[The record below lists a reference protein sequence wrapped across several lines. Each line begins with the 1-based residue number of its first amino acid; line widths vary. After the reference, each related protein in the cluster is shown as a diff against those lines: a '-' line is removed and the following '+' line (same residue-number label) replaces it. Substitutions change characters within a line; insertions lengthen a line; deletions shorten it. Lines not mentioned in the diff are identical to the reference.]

1 MENTSNQT
9 MPLIA
14 VFLFL
19 GIFNLPTFAA
29 DANKP
34 KPMEVIGTVEIN
46 NFPGTQDITGMVTVE
61 NLPAVQSVSGT
72 VNVANFP
79 DGSQSVIIDQSS
91 GEPVHVGGSVEVTDL
106 PEVTIGDISQ
116 TARMNVKLAPGTEV
130 SVNNLDQ
137 LSPVLV
143 RGGEEVITPS
153 GDIPE
158 ILPILHDVVLTDLVV
173 FSASGFGDCLVEI
186 GEQTNNGW
194 VPFFSFMPE
203 KGLNQMTFNSGL
215 VPKGVSN
222 YLLMRVSNEA
232 GQCGA
237 SLLWT
242 GYELLP

>member
-1 MENTSNQT
+1 MS
-9 MPLIA
+9 LVA

-19 GIFNLPTFAA
+19 GIFNLTAIAA
-29 DANKP
+29 DADKP
-34 KPMEVIGTVEIN
+34 KPVEVVGTVDVK
-46 NFPGTQDITGMVTVE
+46 NFPDIQDITGTVTVE
-61 NLPAVQSVSGT
+61 NLPEVQPVSGT

-91 GEPVHVGGSVEVTDL
+91 GEPVHITGPVEVTNL
-106 PEVTIGDISQ
+106 PEVTIADISQ
-116 TARMNVKLAPGTEV
+116 TARMNVQLAPGAEV

-137 LSPVLV
+137 LTPELV
-143 RGGEEVITPS
+143 RGGEDVITPS
-153 GDIPE
+153 DDIPE
-158 ILPILHDVVLTDLVV
+158 IFPILHDVVLTDIVV
-173 FSASGFGDCLVEI
+173 FSASGYGDCLVEI

-215 VPKGVSN
+215 VPKSMSN

-232 GQCGA
+232 AQCRA